1 MPTITHKQALEAHA
15 ALLQIAQ
22 IENVPVVPTGMA
34 IRRGTRL
41 LGELCEDIRAG
52 YDKLGERHIE
62 RDKEGQKVVGET
74 APDGTP
80 KAWKI
85 ADAEAWGAAQAEFY
99 AAEIEVPWSMPA
111 SFLTG
116 ISLKPALLTALGDLL
131 TEEGS

>member
-22 IENVPVVPTGMA
+22 VESVPVVPTGMA

-41 LGELCEDIRAG
+41 LAELCEDIRAG
-52 YDKLGERHIE
+52 YDDLGDQHIE
-62 RDKEGQKVVGET
+62 RDEQGKKIVGET
-74 APDGTP
+74 APDGSP

-85 ADAEAWGAAQAEFY
+85 ADAEAWGKAQAEFY
-99 AAEIEVPWSMPA
+99 AAKIEVPWSLPA
-111 SFLTG
+111 NFLTG

-131 TEEGS
+131 TEEGN